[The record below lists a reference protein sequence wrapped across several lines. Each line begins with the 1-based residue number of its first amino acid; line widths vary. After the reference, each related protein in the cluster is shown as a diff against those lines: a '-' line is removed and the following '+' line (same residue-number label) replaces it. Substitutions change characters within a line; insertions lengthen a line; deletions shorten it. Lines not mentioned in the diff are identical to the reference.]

1 MVKNKKLDKNVSS
14 VELLWNQAFINLD
27 SWVEREEVRE
37 DHFLQSAKNLAENVK
52 KNQTNFKELSKQFSK
67 ELFELENKSKEELLL
82 ATISLRNLFP
92 IKSNEEIN
100 KQLGY
105 LKNKTTELVSKPF
118 DQMENAKFVENYVS
132 LVEKYIEFKRN
143 NRNLYVSNV
152 KETALNI
159 QANQCALLNL
169 ITKSVRNVMFP
180 FNKFIERSNEVT
192 M

>member
-143 NRNLYVSNV
+143 NRNLYVSNI